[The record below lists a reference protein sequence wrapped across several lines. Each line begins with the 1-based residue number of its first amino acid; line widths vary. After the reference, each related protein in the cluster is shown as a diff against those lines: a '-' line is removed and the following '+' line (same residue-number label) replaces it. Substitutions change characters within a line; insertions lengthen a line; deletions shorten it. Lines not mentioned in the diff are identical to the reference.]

1 MQLPEVRTRWTGFRA
16 LRKFLGVSIVNLS
29 SDMGVS
35 PQLLRYHEI
44 SGINY
49 DFLSNAISK
58 LVIFLE
64 KSPNSI
70 DTIKTIATQNS
81 ELHKIK
87 DINKDAIL
95 IICDWLSDINNVNK
109 LLQLQDVNAP
119 KDKISKIEKKAL
131 IKKMKMDIL
140 NKISDKKSEIKKEL
154 MQHEAKI
161 KKRMAWATLEE
172 IQKIYTEI
180 DDLFSYTNKQAVT
193 NCNQLKE
200 NNQGSNCTPLK
211 ETKQDE
217 DCTNTDTRLN
227 SNRDETSQ
235 VLETLSS
242 EKSECKGQI
251 MNTDEPQKEQ
261 KEINIQKIEK
271 QPEQDDINID
281 NLANISGEELRK
293 MFFGDAPV
301 KKKKFKPIWA
311 EQQIEKNNYRNKKYD
326 NFAHNNYIKNNQNH
340 KNHKYNNQPKQK
352 QQIDVNS
359 IGFFQN
365 RPKFKVEKKQNFE
378 KIETPKIENSEKV
391 KKTLTLQKQ

>member
-1 MQLPEVRTRWTGFRA
+1 MQLPEVRTRWTGFRV

-140 NKISDKKSEIKKEL
+140 NKISDKKSEIKKRINAAGSEN
-154 MQHEAKI
+154 
-161 KKRMAWATLEE
+161 
-172 IQKIYTEI
+172 QKADGLGNSGRNSKNIY
-180 DDLFSYTNKQAVT
+180 
-193 NCNQLKE
+193 
-200 NNQGSNCTPLK
+200 
-211 ETKQDE
+211 
-217 DCTNTDTRLN
+217 
-227 SNRDETSQ
+227 
-235 VLETLSS
+235 
-242 EKSECKGQI
+242 
-251 MNTDEPQKEQ
+251 
-261 KEINIQKIEK
+261 
-271 QPEQDDINID
+271 
-281 NLANISGEELRK
+281 
-293 MFFGDAPV
+293 
-301 KKKKFKPIWA
+301 
-311 EQQIEKNNYRNKKYD
+311 
-326 NFAHNNYIKNNQNH
+326 
-340 KNHKYNNQPKQK
+340 
-352 QQIDVNS
+352 
-359 IGFFQN
+359 
-365 RPKFKVEKKQNFE
+365 
-378 KIETPKIENSEKV
+378 
-391 KKTLTLQKQ
+391 

>member
-64 KSPNSI
+64 ESPNSI

-154 MQHEAKI
+154 MQQEAKI

-200 NNQGSNCTPLK
+200 INQGTNCNQLK

-271 QPEQDDINID
+271 QPEQDDINMD

-301 KKKKFKPIWA
+301 KKKKFKPIWV

-326 NFAHNNYIKNNQNH
+326 NFAHNNYIKN
-340 KNHKYNNQPKQK
+340 NHKYNNQPKQK

-378 KIETPKIENSEKV
+378 KIETSKIENSENV
-391 KKTLTLQKQ
+391 KKTLTLKKQ

>member
-1 MQLPEVRTRWTGFRA
+1 MQLPEVRTRWTGFRV

-154 MQHEAKI
+154 MQQEAKI

-193 NCNQLKE
+193 ICNQLKE

-217 DCTNTDTRLN
+217 DCTNTDTSLN

-340 KNHKYNNQPKQK
+340 KYSNQPKQK

-378 KIETPKIENSEKV
+378 KIETSKIENSENV
-391 KKTLTLQKQ
+391 KKTLTLKKQ